1 MGSLP
6 VFFVFINCFLCY
18 NSNCSIYFLEKQMR
32 KHYKILFLVLIAAG
46 LITSSCGSKGSEVK
60 KSGIKNTR
68 QSLESFDNV
77 TLSNEV
83 KKGSA
88 DAAMMLGYRYDFGTE
103 GVKQNFLKALRWY
116 KKAEEL
122 GSTEAKVR
130 LGYLYMR
137 GLGVKKNQ
145 DTAYAYFKGA
155 SDKGDMTGKASLGL
169 YYLKNTDLPD
179 SKMNAYYNIRE
190 AADGGDPLGCYLMG
204 TLYEKGIGVTAD
216 RTAAMSWYQK
226 LTTAKNGMDTV
237 PFYQQY
243 PYQASYTA
251 LALLESQESN
261 PDYEKAF
268 KTMKKAA
275 GSGYAP
281 AQYYLGIFYEK
292 GQGVSKSY
300 SNAKKYYELAAK
312 QKYAAAQN
320 QLGCLYYNG
329 LGVDIDY
336 SEAVYYQKLAASQGY
351 APAEVN
357 LGYMYENGYGVEKN
371 LETARAYYQKAK
383 DNNYDGAEEALTRI
397 QQLIESQNS

>member
-1 MGSLP
+1 
-6 VFFVFINCFLCY
+6 
-18 NSNCSIYFLEKQMR
+18 MR
-32 KHYKILFLVLIAAG
+32 KLYKILFPVLIAAVFV
-46 LITSSCGSKGSEVK
+46 TTSCGSKSSKGK
-60 KSGIKNTR
+60 KSEIKNTR

-88 DAAMMLGYRYDFGTE
+88 DAAMMLGYRYDYGTE
-103 GVKQNFLKALRWY
+103 EVKQNFLKAKKWY
-116 KKAEEL
+116 QKAEDL
-122 GSTEAKVR
+122 GSTDAKVR

-145 DTAYAYFKGA
+145 DSAYAYFKGA
-155 SDKGDMTGKASLGL
+155 ADKGDLTGKASLGL
-169 YYLKNTDLPD
+169 FYLTNNDLPD

-204 TLYEKGIGVTAD
+204 RLYEEGIGVTSD

-226 LTTAKNGMDTV
+226 LTTAKKGIDSV

-243 PYQASYTA
+243 PYLASYTA
-251 LALLESQESN
+251 LALLESMESN

-275 GSGYAP
+275 ESGYAP
-281 AQYYLGIFYEK
+281 AQYYLGILYEK

-300 SNAKKYYELAAK
+300 SNARKYYELAAR

-329 LGVDIDY
+329 LGVDTDY

-371 LETARAYYQKAK
+371 LETARAYYQEAM